1 MLTTIRRLGGLYWK
15 QIEEL
20 CQDEL
25 RSRTNV
31 DIHDRWKVLNKG
43 YESGWRD
50 ERRAMPVRVKQMV
63 KAIITGN
70 YEHWPAAA
78 GAQGAAEAEP
88 IEEAD
93 F

>member
-1 MLTTIRRLGGLYWK
+1 M
-15 QIEEL
+15 
-20 CQDEL
+20 
-25 RSRTNV
+25 

-43 YESGWRD
+43 YEAGWRD

-70 YEHWPAAA
+70 FENWP
-78 GAQGAAEAEP
+78 GVSGAAEAEP
-88 IEEAD
+88 IEEAED